1 MSPLPIVFIHRG
13 ASRYLAGSI
22 TQARQSN
29 PDAQI
34 FVLGDRYNAGIR
46 LARHFKAAD
55 FSDGAREFRKVYKHL
70 STHDVEYELFCFE
83 RWFLLQS
90 FLRAQALDACLYLDS
105 DVLLYSNATVEARRF
120 VDVDLT
126 PSQNSPHCMFISR
139 RSAVDRFCAFLI
151 ECYTS
156 REAFARLESDFLTLQ
171 KLKLPGGACD
181 MSAIRLF
188 GILGHGRVAD
198 LYTLREGGAFDHA
211 MGDSNGFEMENGIKK
226 IQWRGGLPH
235 CRHQSDGELVRFHT
249 LHFQGSAKRFLRPH
263 VKLSSPRLKFIFQ
276 INRLLAECGKLLQ
289 KWAGDRQGMSL
300 PHRNS
305 PA

>member
-1 MSPLPIVFIHRG
+1 MMPALPIIFIHRG

-34 FVLGDRYNAGIR
+34 IVLGDRYNAGLR
-46 LARHFKAAD
+46 LARHLNAAD
-55 FSDGAREFRKVYKHL
+55 FADGAAEFRKVYKHL
-70 STHDVEYELFCFE
+70 STHDVAYELFCFE

-120 VDVDLT
+120 ADVDLT
-126 PSQNSPHCMFISR
+126 PSQNSPHCMFINR
-139 RSAVDRFCAFLI
+139 RSALDRFCAFLM

-171 KLKLPGGACD
+171 RLKLPGGASD

-188 GILGHGRVAD
+188 GILGHGKVAD
-198 LYTLREGGAFDHA
+198 LYPLREGGAFDHA

-226 IQWRGGLPH
+226 IRWRDGLPC
-235 CRHQSDGELVRFHT
+235 CRHQATGELVRFHT
-249 LHFQGSAKRFLRPH
+249 LHFQGNTKRFLRSH
-263 VKLSSPRLKFIFQ
+263 VKLSSPALKAIFR
-276 INRLLAECGKLLQ
+276 INRLLAERGKLLQ
-289 KWAGDRQGMSL
+289 KWTGSN
-300 PHRNS
+300 P
-305 PA
+305 